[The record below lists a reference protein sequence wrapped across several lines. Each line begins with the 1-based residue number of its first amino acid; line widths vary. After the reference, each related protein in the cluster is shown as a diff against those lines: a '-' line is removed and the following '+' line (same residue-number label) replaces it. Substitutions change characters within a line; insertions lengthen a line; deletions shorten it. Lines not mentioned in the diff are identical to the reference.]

1 MFMELYIICVY
12 GITCFYSVL
21 LFLLNV
27 VLYNLHGQSIYSKI
41 FFMLTMD
48 KAIYC
53 TRDRIHAHRDY
64 QTDTVPALG
73 I

>member
-1 MFMELYIICVY
+1 MLYVY
-12 GITCFYSVL
+12 GITLFYSVL
-21 LFLLNV
+21 LFLLDV

-41 FFMLTMD
+41 FFMPTMD
-48 KAIYC
+48 KAIHC
-53 TRDRIHAHRDY
+53 TRDRIHVHRDY

>member
-1 MFMELYIICVY
+1 MELHGFIVSCF
-12 GITCFYSVL
+12 FYSM
-21 LFLLNV
+21 LF
-27 VLYNLHGQSIYSKI
+27 LYNLHGQSIYSKI
-41 FFMLTMD
+41 FFMPTMD